1 MLVRPLGR
9 SGLEVAPL
17 ALGCN
22 VFGWTADEATSFAI
36 LDEFVNA
43 GFNLLDTADA
53 YSRWVPG
60 HTGGESES
68 IIGRWLAARGAGMRR
83 RVLIAT
89 KVGSDMGDCGKGL
102 AAGYIAGAFERSL
115 QRLQTDYVDLYQ
127 VHRDDPATPVE
138 ETLGA
143 FDRLVRAGRVRAIG
157 VSNMDARRL
166 EESLA
171 ASARLGLARY
181 ESVQPH
187 YNLYDRAEF
196 EATLAPLC
204 RREQLGVIPYY
215 ALASGFLTGKY
226 RSAADAPRGPRAPA
240 AIKKLDGRGL
250 AILAA
255 LDEVAAERG
264 ATPAQVALAWLVAR
278 GVTAPIASATS
289 VAQLRELLAFTRLA
303 LDDDALARLDRAS
316 TPRADAAGR

>member
-1 MLVRPLGR
+1 MLVRSLGR

-22 VFGWTADEATSFAI
+22 VFGWTADEATSFSL
-36 LDEFVNA
+36 LDEFVGA

-60 HTGGESES
+60 HAGGESES
-68 IIGRWLAARGAGMRR
+68 IIGRWLAARGPAMRR

-89 KVGSDMGDCGKGL
+89 KVGSDMGEAGKGL
-102 AAGYIAGAFERSL
+102 SAGYVAAAFERSL
-115 QRLQTDYVDLYQ
+115 RRLQTDYVDLYQ

-157 VSNMDARRL
+157 VSNMEADRL

-187 YNLYDRAEF
+187 YNLYDRAGF

-204 RREQLGVIPYY
+204 RRAQLGVIPYY
-215 ALASGFLTGKY
+215 ALAAGFLTGKY
-226 RSAADAPRGPRAPA
+226 RTVADAPRGPRAPGA
-240 AIKKLDGRGL
+240 LKKLDARGL

-255 LDEVAAERG
+255 LDEVAAGLG
-264 ATPAQVALAWLVAR
+264 ATPSQVALAWLVAR

-289 VAQLRELLAFTRLA
+289 VAQLRELLAFTRLS
-303 LDDDALARLDRAS
+303 LDDEALARLDLAS
-316 TPRADAAGR
+316 APAAAGA